1 MMRGAKELLVDEGK
15 KVHLAMHPTG
25 NATG

>member
-1 MMRGAKELLVDEGK
+1 MRGAKELLVDEGK